1 MTQIGKR
8 LRWPYVCCLCGNG
21 FGETG
26 KVTRMA
32 IALPVNKP
40 ERFTAD
46 VVICT
51 QCKEHTIGMLIT
63 YLENMEE

>member
-1 MTQIGKR
+1 
-8 LRWPYVCCLCGNG
+8 
-21 FGETG
+21 
-26 KVTRMA
+26 MA